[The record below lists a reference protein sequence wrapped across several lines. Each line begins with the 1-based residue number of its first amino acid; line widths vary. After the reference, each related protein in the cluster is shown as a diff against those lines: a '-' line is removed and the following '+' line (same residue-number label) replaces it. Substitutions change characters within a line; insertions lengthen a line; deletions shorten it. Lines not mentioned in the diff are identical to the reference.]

1 MNKLAIILTSM
12 VLGAMLA
19 PPISQAMSEAGDR
32 KMQADKRVIEQ
43 HKLYIGGYLDNL
55 DNEEDIDDDIVYQT
69 SAQAKAARHA
79 NEFLA
84 KIREVGYE

>member
-32 KMQADKRVIEQ
+32 KERAEREFIQ
-43 HKLYIGGYLDNL
+43 HHKDYVNGYYDNL
-55 DNEEDIDDDIVYQT
+55 DNEQILMTILST
-69 SAQAKAARHA
+69 RHPRNAKPLSTLMS
-79 NEFLA
+79 F
-84 KIREVGYE
+84 YEK

>member
-32 KMQADKRVIEQ
+32 KERADREFIQ
-43 HKLYIGGYLDNL
+43 HHKDYVNGYLDNAE
-55 DNEEDIDDDIVYQT
+55 NEQDLDDDIVYQT

-84 KIREVGYE
+84 RIRGVE